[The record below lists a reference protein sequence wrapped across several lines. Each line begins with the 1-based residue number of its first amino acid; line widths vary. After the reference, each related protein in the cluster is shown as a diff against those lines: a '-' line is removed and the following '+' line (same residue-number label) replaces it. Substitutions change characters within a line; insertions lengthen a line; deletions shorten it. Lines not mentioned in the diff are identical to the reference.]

1 MQLPQSGE
9 HRRLWRAVTCQSLRL
24 VDDDVVEVTLGQDVA
39 RAWIEIAARNAYS
52 PLAEL
57 VTFRAYELMGLP
69 PESALEDG

>member
-57 VTFRAYELMGLP
+57 VISFPLHCDRDARSNVL
-69 PESALEDG
+69 AAA